1 MKQSFIAQNVS
12 TPKYLPCSLH
22 V

>member
-12 TPKYLPCSLH
+12 TPKYLPCSLY